1 MDSPLIDERKSS
13 VLDAAERLL
22 AKEGVDVTMDELA
35 AAAGVGRR
43 TLFRYF
49 DSREELIAAA
59 VERQYDRIVDTIF
72 EHVDAGT

>member
-35 AAAGVGRR
+35 AAAGVG
-43 TLFRYF
+43 
-49 DSREELIAAA
+49 
-59 VERQYDRIVDTIF
+59 
-72 EHVDAGT
+72 